1 MILVVGGTGMIG
13 RALMRHASLMRLPCS
28 HTSRNRN
35 VGHSLD
41 LTDPPEKWQIPSSVE
56 NAIICASITGI
67 ATCESNPEMTREIN
81 VRATKE
87 LIRRLS
93 DIGATV
99 TFLSSNLVFPHD
111 AIAPSESS
119 TPNPASEYGRQKL
132 AIEEFLLSSF
142 PSSRIVRPTKVVSPS
157 MPLFLKWIA
166 SLGHG
171 ESIEAFLDLHF
182 SPIALPSL
190 ANWVVKIARGKDSGV
205 FHLSAADSIS
215 YAEAARWIAHRSAA
229 SESLL
234 TFHSAPV
241 PNNPNTCRLS
251 CDRTTLLTGFR
262 PVSSLQ
268 NLEESW
274 LPAK

>member
-13 RALMRHASLMRLPCS
+13 RALLRHAWLMGLPCS
-28 HTSRNRN
+28 QTSRN
-35 VGHSLD
+35 HDATHYLD
-41 LTDPPEKWQIPSSVE
+41 LAESPEKWNIPSGVE
-56 NAIICASITGI
+56 NAIICASVTGI
-67 ATCESNPEMTREIN
+67 ARCESNPKVTRQIN
-81 VRATKE
+81 VHATKD
-87 LIRRLS
+87 LIQRLS
-93 DIGATV
+93 GIGATI

-157 MPLFLKWIA
+157 MPLFLKWIE

-171 ESIEAFLDLHF
+171 QSIEAFLDLHF

-190 ANWVVKIARGKDSGV
+190 ADWVMKIARGKESGV

-215 YAEAARWIAHRSAA
+215 YADAARWIAHRSTA
-229 SESLL
+229 SKSLL

-268 NLEESW
+268 NLEESL